1 MANNA
6 VINFLFN
13 SQGAMRELNNFKQKF
28 TSAIDAIE
36 NSGIGQFA
44 RLGSAIA
51 GAFSIKSFLDYAK
64 AVNDFQ
70 TMFESTPAQQIGKFV
85 NSMRM
90 LNRETTSESAL
101 SGLKGWANMWLDVK
115 QSIGDLP
122 TILKSMNIQYEDAN
136 HNLRP
141 VTEIYDEFIQKARD
155 YYHLLSE
162 EDKKKYGEALTGE
175 IGKYGFG
182 EDLIVATKKLIMMD
196 EDLYREHQKTIGGMY
211 TPSEEDNKAA
221 EEFGQSITLLS
232 NAFERLGGTLAKNK
246 FINTI
251 IKEFTNA
258 IKKFTELPE
267 DTQNKILAIAG
278 ALMAFGPGLKIL
290 RAILPLINPFGMFV
304 GLIASFAL
312 NLGGVRDKADEALK
326 SWQSFIDEFKKKH
339 ELKGSFLQELH
350 DLVYDVLHP
359 IEALKKAWAELKR
372 EILGTDDLG
381 VHGADLSQ
389 KDRERG
395 KRILSGKATAGDYAS
410 GAWSYFT
417 DQLAKPFSWAMNKD
431 QEMQLK
437 PALASSKMSQ
447 YNDVKV
453 EVNIAGNANKQD
465 ARDGTYQGIL
475 DAFSDISGTNTSV
488 LYGAR

>member
-44 RLGSAIA
+44 TLGSAIA

-115 QSIGDLP
+115 QGIGDLP
-122 TILKSMNIQYEDAN
+122 TILKSMNIQFEDAN
-136 HNLRP
+136 QNLRP
-141 VTEIYDEFIQKARD
+141 VTELYDEFIQKARD
-155 YYHLLSE
+155 DYRILSE
-162 EDKKKYGEALTGE
+162 KDKKKYGEALTGE

-221 EEFGQSITLLS
+221 EKFGQSITLLA
-232 NAFERLGGTLAKNK
+232 NAFEKLGGNLAKNK

-251 IKEFTNA
+251 IEEFTNA

-267 DTQNKILAIAG
+267 DTQNKILVIAG
-278 ALMAFGPGLKIL
+278 ALMALGPGLKIL
-290 RAILPLINPFGMFV
+290 RAILPLINPFGMFI
-304 GLIASFAL
+304 GLIAAFAF

-326 SWQSFIDEFKKKH
+326 SWQDYIN
-339 ELKGSFLQELH
+339 ELKKDKPFLGELEQQFK
-350 DLVYDVLHP
+350 DMVNAWVHP
-359 IEALKKAWAELKR
+359 IESLLEAWRVLKR
-372 EILGTDDLG
+372 EILG
-381 VHGADLSQ
+381 ADSFEEKGSNLA
-389 KDRERG
+389 KEDRERSN
-395 KRILSGKATAGDYAS
+395 RILSGNASKSDYVA
-410 GAWSYFT
+410 GAWSHFT
-417 DQLAKPFSWAMNKD
+417 DQLAKPFSWAMQKD
-431 QEMQLK
+431 ADMQLK

-453 EVNIAGNANKQD
+453 EVNIAGNANEQD
-465 ARDGTYQGIL
+465 ARNGTYQGVL

>member
-64 AVNDFQ
+64 AVNDFKI
-70 TMFESTPAQQIGKFV
+70 MFESTPTQQIGKFV

-115 QSIGDLP
+115 QGIGDLP
-122 TILKSMNIQYEDAN
+122 IILKSMNIQYEDAN
-136 HNLRP
+136 KNLRP

-196 EDLYREHQKTIGGMY
+196 EDLYREHQKTIGRMY
-211 TPSEEDNKAA
+211 TPSEEDNKSA
-221 EEFGQSITLLS
+221 EEFGKSITLLS
-232 NAFERLGGTLAKNK
+232 NAFQRLGGTLARNK
-246 FINTI
+246 LIKTFIR
-251 IKEFTNA
+251 EFTEA
-258 IKKFTELPE
+258 IENFTKLPE
-267 DTQNKILAIAG
+267 DTQNKILVIAG
-278 ALMAFGPGLKIL
+278 VLMAFGPGLKIL

-359 IEALKKAWAELKR
+359 IEALKKAWDELKR

-381 VHGADLSQ
+381 VHGADLSK

-395 KRILSGKATAGDYAS
+395 KRILSGNASTSDYVA

-417 DQLAKPFSWAMNKD
+417 DQLAKPFSWAMNQN

-453 EVNIAGNANKQD
+453 EVNIAGNANEQD
-465 ARDGTYQGIL
+465 ARNGTYQGVL